1 MKNIIENSFEKYVMK
16 CFKKQKKIYFMFLFK
31 EIILKELEEIS
42 VKTNKPKDSLRILI
56 KIIKNLLKNRKFV
69 IKK

>member
-1 MKNIIENSFEKYVMK
+1 MK

-56 KIIKNLLKNRKFV
+56 KIIKNLLKKRKFV